1 METWKTKRY
10 RLIRSEKMSKKAVFF
25 DIDGTLYDFRTGVI
39 ESTKKAIKKIREN
52 GHLAIICTGR
62 SKAMLP
68 EEEVISLG
76 FDGVIAG
83 CGTYIDYDEK
93 NVLNET
99 IKLPL
104 VLDTVKL
111 LKENHLIPILEGP
124 EYIYF
129 DKEGYEGKVREALDK
144 FSYYLGDRSRP
155 IAGNE
160 TDINAN
166 KISVRL
172 LEHSKLDKIQ
182 KSLQMNYNLIFHEST
197 TVELVPKKYS
207 KAKGIEIL
215 IDKLE
220 IKREDTYAF
229 GDSNNDLEMIRY
241 VAHGVAMG
249 NSTKDLLKIA
259 DYVTD
264 DIEKDGIYNG
274 LLKLGL
280 L

>member
-1 METWKTKRY
+1 
-10 RLIRSEKMSKKAVFF
+10 MSKKAVFF

-39 ESTKKAIKKIREN
+39 ESTKKAIKKVREN

-62 SKAMLP
+62 SKAILP

-83 CGTYIDYDEK
+83 CGTYIDYNEK
-93 NVLNET
+93 NLLNET

-144 FSYYLGDRSRP
+144 FSCFLGDRCKP

-160 TDINAN
+160 ADISAN

-172 LEHSKLDKIQ
+172 LEHSKLDTIQ
-182 KSLQMNYNLIFHEST
+182 ESLQINFNLIFHESSM
-197 TVELVPKKYS
+197 VELVPKNYS
-207 KAKGIEIL
+207 KAKGIKIL
-215 IDKLE
+215 IDKLG
-220 IKREDTYAF
+220 INWEDTYAF

-264 DIEKDGIYNG
+264 DIQKDGIFNG

>member
-1 METWKTKRY
+1 ME
-10 RLIRSEKMSKKAVFF
+10 KKAVFF
-25 DIDGTLYDFRTGVI
+25 DIDGTLYDYKTGVI
-39 ESTKKAIKKIREN
+39 DSTKKAVNKIREN

-93 NVLNET
+93 NILNEE
-99 IKLPL
+99 IQLPL
-104 VLDTVKL
+104 VMNTVKL
-111 LKENHLIPILEGP
+111 LQENSFIPILEGP

-129 DKEGYEGKVREALDK
+129 DNEGYEGKLKEALEK
-144 FSYYLGDRSRP
+144 FSHFLGDRRKS
-155 IAGNE
+155 ITGNE
-160 TDINAN
+160 EKINVN
-166 KISVRL
+166 KISVRFFDK
-172 LEHSKLDKIQ
+172 SKLDKIRDILQ
-182 KSLQMNYNLIFHEST
+182 KDYNLIFHESAT
-197 TVELVPKKYS
+197 MELIPKKYS

-215 IDKLE
+215 IEKLG

-249 NSTKDLLKIA
+249 NSTKALLEVA
-259 DYVTD
+259 DYITD
-264 DIEKDGIYNG
+264 DIKKDGIYNG

-280 L
+280 I